1 MHNSLLINNCKLRCA
16 WGSEATPNPDQ
27 FTDGLRFLWKA
38 VYCNCGQT
46 FSLHQQKHKT
56 SFVWE
61 CSFVVFMKMIM
72 KSELSCDQ
80 FVISASPISA
90 RTASKGHGFA
100 NMQIHVQ
107 ICQKAKFH
115 GIDSPFPDSKWH
127 VHKLICYGYEMKKE
141 LCWWFDVQKNSGP
154 DLLTAL
160 WHSPPTLFR
169 MWLYYLLNI
178 ISI

>member
-1 MHNSLLINNCKLRCA
+1 MSQKVHFWFRFTVRQMSSPYLQVIFHMMYNSLLINNCKLRCA

-46 FSLHQQKHKT
+46 FSLRQQKHKT

-90 RTASKGHGFA
+90 RTASKGSWICKYANTCA
-100 NMQIHVQ
+100 NM
-107 ICQKAKFH
+107 
-115 GIDSPFPDSKWH
+115 SKSQVPW
-127 VHKLICYGYEMKKE
+127 Y
-141 LCWWFDVQKNSGP
+141 
-154 DLLTAL
+154 LLTF
-160 WHSPPTLFR
+160 S
-169 MWLYYLLNI
+169 WL
-178 ISI
+178 